1 LGYAGRIPTCDHR
14 TPVVSELISFSDS
27 DRRKTV
33 PRIRLALVGVVA
45 GVRYLY
51 IRYHLL
57 YWMRMSLERE
67 LLTSVGR
74 LLLALGRAGGRATFT
89 EARRA
94 VGSQIYYALRQAGA
108 LGLIV
113 EEGGGR
119 VIKLSDKGRE
129 VAECLVRCFGSSSS
143 GTR

>member
-1 LGYAGRIPTCDHR
+1 
-14 TPVVSELISFSDS
+14 
-27 DRRKTV
+27 
-33 PRIRLALVGVVA
+33 
-45 GVRYLY
+45 
-51 IRYHLL
+51 
-57 YWMRMSLERE
+57 MSLERE

-74 LLLALGRAGGRATFT
+74 LLLALGRAGGRITFT

-129 VAECLVRCFGSSSS
+129 VAECLVRCFGTDLLPTLKGRGSP
-143 GTR
+143 

>member
-1 LGYAGRIPTCDHR
+1 MLFTHVVRRSRTLIRAGEFDRFKVVRQGALDSLNLAITARDPALGYG
-14 TPVVSELISFSDS
+14 LIYGN
-27 DRRKTV
+27 T
-33 PRIRLALVGVVA
+33 
-45 GVRYLY
+45 
-51 IRYHLL
+51 LL
-57 YWMRMSLERE
+57 LGERMSLDRE

-74 LLLALGRAGGRATFT
+74 LLLTLGRAGGRATFT

-113 EEGGGR
+113 EEEGGK
-119 VIKLSDKGRE
+119 VIKLTERGRA

>member
-1 LGYAGRIPTCDHR
+1 
-14 TPVVSELISFSDS
+14 
-27 DRRKTV
+27 
-33 PRIRLALVGVVA
+33 
-45 GVRYLY
+45 
-51 IRYHLL
+51 
-57 YWMRMSLERE
+57 MSLDRE

-74 LLLALGRAGGRATFT
+74 LLLTLGRAGGRATFT

-108 LGLIV
+108 LGLIIE
-113 EEGGGR
+113 EEGGK
-119 VIKLSDKGRE
+119 VIKLTEKGRA